1 MAGYYES
8 SAKGRLFEPRRDLW
22 RLEGAVDDLRGSNA
36 SRIVDAALRKS
47 ARRLRPQHRGLYF
60 VEGEKMAAS
69 AYEEAAGVSGFTAGS
84 GKILLFLNPEGTRRE
99 WTPYITAREYQHAS

>member
-1 MAGYYES
+1 
-8 SAKGRLFEPRRDLW
+8 
-22 RLEGAVDDLRGSNA
+22 
-36 SRIVDAALRKS
+36 
-47 ARRLRPQHRGLYF
+47 
-60 VEGEKMAAS
+60 MAAS